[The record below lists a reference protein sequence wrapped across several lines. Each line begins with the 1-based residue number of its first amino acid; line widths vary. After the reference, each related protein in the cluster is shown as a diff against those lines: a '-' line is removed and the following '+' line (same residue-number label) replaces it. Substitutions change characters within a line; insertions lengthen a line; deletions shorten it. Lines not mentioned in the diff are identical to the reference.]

1 MKFKTIALIF
11 NIVLFVTFLSIFFI
25 PLLILDGF
33 FLKEFW
39 INNFWVLL
47 LIILFSFIVNF
58 FLHRKKTL
66 MNLLEAEDW
75 PALQAYLEVQIYE
88 KRKITRQNV
97 KVFVE
102 SSILISDFESVNEL
116 KDFLQKENQKE
127 YVNSALLLGLGNL
140 LQRKYAESADFYD
153 SICKFKISNT
163 KKKSGVLFF
172 AAYSWLKQEDSV
184 ENQQEVS
191 VRLLKLLNEKTISV
205 YSGIATYILKN
216 TSWKFSEEENN
227 KIQAKN
233 TEVIN
238 RIKKSMNLTKWEQL
252 ANSETK
258 EIYGLLLKKL
268 LVDSEKMIFVTTD

>member
-1 MKFKTIALIF
+1 MNFKTIALIF

-102 SSILISDFESVNEL
+102 SSILISDFESVNE
-116 KDFLQKENQKE
+116 
-127 YVNSALLLGLGNL
+127 
-140 LQRKYAESADFYD
+140 
-153 SICKFKISNT
+153 
-163 KKKSGVLFF
+163 
-172 AAYSWLKQEDSV
+172 
-184 ENQQEVS
+184 
-191 VRLLKLLNEKTISV
+191 
-205 YSGIATYILKN
+205 
-216 TSWKFSEEENN
+216 
-227 KIQAKN
+227 
-233 TEVIN
+233 
-238 RIKKSMNLTKWEQL
+238 
-252 ANSETK
+252 
-258 EIYGLLLKKL
+258 
-268 LVDSEKMIFVTTD
+268 